1 MNLPGDQL
9 LMAGL
14 LRPLIADDFYC
25 YDTGGKRHRFGER
38 QMNALKIST
47 AIFLKVKSCMLNN
60 FCKLAAF

>member
-25 YDTGGKRHRFGER
+25 YDTGGKRHPNGSGSER
-38 QMNALKIST
+38 DK
-47 AIFLKVKSCMLNN
+47 
-60 FCKLAAF
+60 